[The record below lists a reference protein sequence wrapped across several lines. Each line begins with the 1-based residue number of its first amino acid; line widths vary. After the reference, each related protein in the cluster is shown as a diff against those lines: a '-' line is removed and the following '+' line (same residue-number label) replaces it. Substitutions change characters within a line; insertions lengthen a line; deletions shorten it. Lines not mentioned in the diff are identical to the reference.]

1 MQTMPK
7 SSKPATVT
15 PAAAQPPVPADYG
28 QWLSDLKARIASA
41 RVRAALSANREL
53 VLLYWDI
60 GREIVDRF
68 ERGGWGAK
76 VVEQLSLD
84 LKSAY
89 PDMKGFSLRN
99 LRYMRTF
106 AEAWPDSEILQ
117 TVSAK
122 LPWSHNVML
131 LDKAKDVREREWYA
145 RECLEHGWS
154 VNVLAYQ
161 LDSRLIDR
169 SGAATTNFAVTL
181 PKPTSDLAQQLTKD
195 PHIFDFLGLGDEFAE
210 KELEDAMVGQIQR
223 FMLELGKGFAFVGR
237 QFHLEV
243 GGDDFYLDLL
253 FYNYILHRFVV
264 VELKVDDFKPE
275 YAGKLSFYLTAVD
288 RQVKSDLDGESIGI
302 LLCRSKNSVVVEYTL
317 RDISKPMGVSEYRV
331 LPAALRDALPSVEQ
345 LEAAVTLSGIATV
358 AVTATGILSVGACDS
373 GPSKE

>member
-1 MQTMPK
+1 
-7 SSKPATVT
+7 
-15 PAAAQPPVPADYG
+15 
-28 QWLSDLKARIASA
+28 
-41 RVRAALSANREL
+41 
-53 VLLYWDI
+53 
-60 GREIVDRF
+60 
-68 ERGGWGAK
+68 
-76 VVEQLSLD
+76 
-84 LKSAY
+84 
-89 PDMKGFSLRN
+89 
-99 LRYMRTF
+99 
-106 AEAWPDSEILQ
+106 
-117 TVSAK
+117 
-122 LPWSHNVML
+122 
-131 LDKAKDVREREWYA
+131 
-145 RECLEHGWS
+145 
-154 VNVLAYQ
+154 
-161 LDSRLIDR
+161 
-169 SGAATTNFAVTL
+169 
-181 PKPTSDLAQQLTKD
+181 
-195 PHIFDFLGLGDEFAE
+195 
-210 KELEDAMVGQIQR
+210 
-223 FMLELGKGFAFVGR
+223 MLELGKGFAFVGR